1 MKIRIK
7 SFNGELAEYLT
18 EGSEYDAFL
27 CDNVRGAIFTNYFGN
42 KAYCSLDNSCHLGG
56 GSWEI
61 VDDNITDNVA
71 DIKYHV
77 SPLTKVSCHHQ
88 WVNADSI
95 GNTEHQYF
103 CAYCSEKKTEAFGV
117 TNEV

>member
-7 SFNGELAEYLT
+7 SFNGELPEYLT
-18 EGSEYDAFL
+18 EWKEYDAFL
-27 CDNVRGAIFTNYFGN
+27 GDNVGGATFTDDFGN

-61 VDDNITDNVA
+61 VDDNITDSVA

-77 SPLTKVSCHHQ
+77 SPSTMVIK
-88 WVNADSI
+88 
-95 GNTEHQYF
+95 
-103 CAYCSEKKTEAFGV
+103 
-117 TNEV
+117 

>member
-7 SFNGELAEYLT
+7 SFNGKLPEYFT
-18 EGSEYDAFL
+18 EGKVYDV
-27 CDNVRGAIFTNYFGN
+27 DPIENGNGGWFTSDVGVKGFT
-42 KAYCSLDNSCHLGG
+42 SFRNSAHLNG

-61 VDDNITDNVA
+61 VDDNITDSVA

-77 SPLTKVSCHHQ
+77 SPLTKVICHHQ

-95 GNTEHQYF
+95 GDTEHQYF
-103 CAYCSEKKTEAFGV
+103 CSYCGEKRTEAFGV
-117 TNEV
+117 KREV

>member
-7 SFNGELAEYLT
+7 SFNGELPEYLT
-18 EGSEYDAFL
+18 AGRIYDVVKMPDSMHRVVIN
-27 CDNVRGAIFTNYFGN
+27 DNNGNRMSTNLYKSGYLN
-42 KAYCSLDNSCHLGG
+42 G

-61 VDDNITDNVA
+61 VDETTDNMA

-88 WVNADSI
+88 WVSADSI
-95 GNTEHQYF
+95 GDTEHQYF
-103 CAYCSEKKTEAFGV
+103 CAYCGEKKTEAFGA